1 MMETK
6 VNSAVGTHIITELSG
21 CNTAKLGDLDGVRAA
36 LLEAAQRAQAHVL
49 DISLHRFQPQGVS
62 GVAVI
67 AESHISVHT
76 WPELGYAALDIY
88 TCGETALPEKGCAY
102 LSEFFEAGQVCS
114 SVIKRG
120 LASASGLYS
129 HEFTSHDTEIRV

>member
-1 MMETK
+1 METK

-21 CNTAKLGDLDGVRAA
+21 CSIEKLSDLEGVREA
-36 LLEAAQRAQAHVL
+36 LLEAAKRAHAAVL
-49 DISLHRFQPQGVS
+49 DVSLHHFHPQGVS

-67 AESHISVHT
+67 SESHISVHT

-88 TCGETALPEKGCAY
+88 TCGEAALPEKGCAY
-102 LSEFFEAGQVCS
+102 LSEYFEAEEACS

-120 LASASGLYS
+120 LNSVPGVYS
-129 HEFTSHDTEIRV
+129 HEFTFHSDALK